1 MISLIV
7 GVGRERR
14 VLGGGAGDHMIT
26 CPGDEGQIEERW
38 DRLRLGWSNEDL
50 RIVKTLSK
58 LVCGR

>member
-1 MISLIV
+1 
-7 GVGRERR
+7 
-14 VLGGGAGDHMIT
+14 MIT

-38 DRLRLGWSNEDL
+38 DRLRLGGSNEDL